1 LLRRSMGTA
10 AANHYWV
17 RLSFSDPHPHD

>member
-10 AANHYWV
+10 TANHYWV